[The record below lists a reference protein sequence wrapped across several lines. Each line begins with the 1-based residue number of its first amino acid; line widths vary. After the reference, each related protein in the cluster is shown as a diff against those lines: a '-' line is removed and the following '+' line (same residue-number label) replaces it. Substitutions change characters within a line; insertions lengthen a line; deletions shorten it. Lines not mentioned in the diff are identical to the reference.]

1 MQAGFNAAFADNAPS
16 VGQAIA
22 GPLVTSLDASIAA
35 AEAAA
40 NSVDEA
46 RKPIEIK
53 QSVVVDQAIKGIDS
67 RSTEGITEMFRIMRG
82 GAGDVQEQQ
91 LSALEQIA
99 ANTAE
104 DDFVVAEGW

>member
-1 MQAGFNAAFADNAPS
+1 
-16 VGQAIA
+16 V
-22 GPLVTSLDASIAA
+22 
-35 AEAAA
+35 AAA

-46 RKPIEIK
+46 SRKPVELN
-53 QSVVVDQAIKGIDS
+53 QTVVVDVAQAINGIDS
-67 RSTEGITEMFRIMRG
+67 RSTEGITEMFRLMRG

-99 ANTAE
+99 ANTAG

>member
-1 MQAGFNAAFADNAPS
+1 
-16 VGQAIA
+16 
-22 GPLVTSLDASIAA
+22 VTSLDASIAA

-46 RKPIEIK
+46 SSKPV
-53 QSVVVDQAIKGIDS
+53 QLNQTVVVDVAQAIKGIDS

-91 LSALEQIA
+91 LNALEQIA